1 MRKFILSATLLVSA
15 IAVGWYYA
23 PQNIRD
29 QLTAFI
35 GIAARRDT
43 GEIKNFLQ
51 DSVLPQ
57 DPKERRG
64 VLIQELKKNIAEL
77 KKRSDPSGTKEKIAA
92 PNVKTEAIIGASEK
106 ALDELD
112 KSNEDKPVSQTITER
127 IIEKILPKGSSGG
140 GQCRQV
146 CD

>member
-1 MRKFILSATLLVSA
+1 MRKFILSTALLIFAV
-15 IAVGWYYA
+15 AVGWYYT

-35 GIAARRDT
+35 GLAARRDT
-43 GEIKNFLQ
+43 GEIKNFLA

-64 VLIQELKKNIAEL
+64 VIIQELKKNVAEL
-77 KKRSDPSGTKEKIAA
+77 KRRSDPKSAKEKTAT
-92 PNVKTEAIIGASEK
+92 PKVTTEAIIGASEK
-106 ALDELD
+106 ALGELE
-112 KSNEDKPVSQTITER
+112 KSNDDKPVSQTITER
-127 IIEKILPKGSSGG
+127 IIEKILPKSSSGG